1 MQTTYKYLLI
11 SLLICFVASSIRA
24 QDKQEKKPEVKTP
37 NVKWWDGMTLQVDA
51 ASIASSTLL
60 SKDIYSVEAG
70 AQIELKHKYLPIV
83 ELGYASVNKT
93 SLEDIRFKTNGFFGR
108 VGMDFNL
115 VKKKKDGK
123 LSPNLFLLGLRL
135 GMTNATYT
143 INNMVISNDYWGANQ
158 TLPESKLSPT
168 KIWFELV
175 FGIRV
180 EVVKNIHMGWSL
192 RNKHLLTT
200 DKEGEISPWYIP
212 GYGKNA
218 SSNWGFSYTVG
229 YKF

>member
-1 MQTTYKYLLI
+1 MQSTYKYLLT
-11 SLLICFVASSIRA
+11 SLLICFVVFSIQA
-24 QDKQEKKPEVKTP
+24 QEKQDKKIEVKEPKT
-37 NVKWWDGMTLQVDA
+37 KFWDGMTLQIDA
-51 ASIASSTLL
+51 ASIVSSTLL

-70 AQIELKHKYLPIV
+70 AQIDIKHKYLPIV

-93 SLEDIRFKTNGFFGR
+93 SLENLTFKTNGFFGR

-115 VKKKKDGK
+115 VKKKKDVK
-123 LSPNLFLLGLRL
+123 LSPNLFLMGLRL

-143 INNMVISNDYWGANQ
+143 INNMVIASDYWGAGQ
-158 TLPESKLSPT
+158 TLPESKLSPS
-168 KIWFELV
+168 KVWFELV

-180 EVVKNIHMGWSL
+180 EVVKNTFMGWSL

-200 DKEGEISPWYIP
+200 DKVGEISPWYIP
-212 GYGKNA
+212 GYGRNA
-218 SSNWGFSYTVG
+218 TSNWGFSYTVG

>member
-1 MQTTYKYLLI
+1 MQSTYKYLLI
-11 SLLICFVASSIRA
+11 SLLICFAASSIQA
-24 QDKQEKKPEVKTP
+24 QDKQDKKPEVKAP
-37 NVKWWDGMTLQVDA
+37 KVKWWDGLTLQVDA
-51 ASIASSTLL
+51 ASIVSSTVM

-70 AQIELKHKYLPIV
+70 AQINLKNKYLPIV

-108 VGMDFNL
+108 VGLDFNL
-115 VKKKKDGK
+115 VKKKKDVK
-123 LSPNLFLLGLRL
+123 LSPNIFLLGLRL

-143 INNMVISNDYWGANQ
+143 INNMVISNDYWGTNQ
-158 TLPESKLSPT
+158 ALPESKLSPT

-180 EVVKNIHMGWSL
+180 EVVKNTFMGWSV

-200 DKEGEISPWYIP
+200 DKEGDISPWYIP

>member
-1 MQTTYKYLLI
+1 
-11 SLLICFVASSIRA
+11 
-24 QDKQEKKPEVKTP
+24 
-37 NVKWWDGMTLQVDA
+37 MTLQVDA

-60 SKDIYSVEAG
+60 SKDVYSVEAG
-70 AQIELKHKYLPIV
+70 AQINLKNKYLPIV

-123 LSPNLFLLGLRL
+123 LSPNLFLMGLRL
-135 GMTNATYT
+135 GMTNATYS
-143 INNMVISNDYWGANQ
+143 INNMVITNDYWGGNQ
-158 TLPESKLSPT
+158 TLPESKLTPT

-180 EVVKNIHMGWSL
+180 KVVDNIYMGWSL

-200 DKEGEISPWYIP
+200 DKVGDMSPWYIP